1 MSGKGRVISS
11 MVIFGTIGVFVRYLP
26 FASSV
31 IALVRGVIGTLFLI
45 AVGLISGN
53 QVSGTAVRKNFLLLV
68 LSGAAIGFNWIL
80 LFESYRY
87 TTVAVA
93 TLCYY
98 LAPVFV
104 TLLSPLL
111 LKERLTGRK
120 LACVAAALAGM
131 VFISGVLDTSAGTEN
146 SPVGILFGCGAA
158 VLYAS
163 VILMNKFLKDIS
175 SNDSTVMQLLSA
187 AAVLFPY
194 VLATERIDMET
205 VTLPAVLLLLFVGI
219 VHTGI
224 AYRLYFSAVSALD
237 GQTIALLS
245 YVDPVVAILLS
256 AVILKE
262 PLDFFSVI
270 GAVLI
275 LGSAI
280 AGEFAAKD
288 RQSAGSG
295 SGR

>member
-1 MSGKGRVISS
+1 MSGKGKMAVS

-31 IALVRGVIGTLFLI
+31 IALVRGAVGTLFLI
-45 AVGLISGN
+45 FVGL
-53 QVSGTAVRKNFLLLV
+53 VSGKRVDKAAVRNNILLLV

-104 TLLSPLL
+104 TLLSPVL
-111 LKERLTGRK
+111 LKERLTGGK

-131 VFISGVLDTSAGTEN
+131 VCISGVFETSAGTEN

-175 SNDSTVMQLLSA
+175 SNDSTVIQLLSA
-187 AAVLFPY
+187 AVVLAPY

-262 PLDFFSVI
+262 PLNFFSVA

-275 LGSAI
+275 LGSAF
-280 AGEFAAKD
+280 AGEFAGKD
-288 RQSAGSG
+288 GGSAGSG
-295 SGR
+295 SDR